1 MDQTVL
7 LRVDISLEIEV
18 DEIEVDEVIVLVVE
32 FIIPAVDEVKL
43 TVDGQLEAWG
53 PRLDAWNSFGGRW
66 RIFCLLLGT
75 IIMIS
80 DIFLGNKSFEF
91 YKKICYKLNN
101 VYVRFLDGHVMRVQL
116 NVYFESKF

>member
-1 MDQTVL
+1 MDQIVL
-7 LRVDISLEIEV
+7 LRVDISLVIEV
-18 DEIEVDEVIVLVVE
+18 DEIEADEVIVLVVE
-32 FIIPAVDEVKL
+32 FKIPAVDEVKL

-80 DIFLGNKSFEF
+80 DIF
-91 YKKICYKLNN
+91 
-101 VYVRFLDGHVMRVQL
+101 
-116 NVYFESKF
+116 